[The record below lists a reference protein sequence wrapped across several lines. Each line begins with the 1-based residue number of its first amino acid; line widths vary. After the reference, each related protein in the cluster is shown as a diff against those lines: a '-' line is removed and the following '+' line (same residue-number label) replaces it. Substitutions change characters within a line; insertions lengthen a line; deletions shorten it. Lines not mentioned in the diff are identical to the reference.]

1 MEIRVYPNA
10 GELARAAAEL
20 FVTLAREAIA
30 ARGRFTVAL
39 SGGST
44 PRATH
49 QHLASPTLASQVDW
63 AHVHIFWGDE
73 RCVPPDHEHSNYR
86 MARETLLDHVPLPP
100 GNVHRIRGEEA
111 PEWAAKATEIELRA
125 FFGKTPRFDLIFLGL
140 GDDGHTASIFPGT
153 SAVREETRWVVAQEH
168 NLPPPPL
175 VSRITFTPPLLNAAA
190 NIAFLVSGTG
200 KAERLKEVLHGP
212 YQPDIL
218 PAQIVNPKEGKL
230 LWLVDE
236 AAAQN
241 L

>member
-30 ARGRFTVAL
+30 AWGRFTVAL

-73 RCVPPDHEHSNYR
+73 RCVPLDHEHSNYR

-125 FFGKTPRFDLIFLGL
+125 FFGKTPRFDLIYLGL

-153 SAVREETRWVVAQEH
+153 SAVREETQWVVAQEH

-175 VSRITFTPPLLNAAA
+175 ISRITFTPSLLNAAA
-190 NIAFLVSGTG
+190 NIAFLVAGTG

-212 YQPDIL
+212 HQPEVL
-218 PAQIVNPKEGKL
+218 PAQIVNPREGKL